1 MSLTKW
7 VAFLQLFPILA
18 TVALT
23 GIFVWRRLYR
33 ELPFFFLYLVAAL
46 LIAATRYIGVVYFK
60 DSVFFYIYWI
70 SDLAGTPLVFLAIY
84 EVFLKRLFPR
94 FLKTRF
100 YRSLFPVVGAA
111 ILLLTILTAIQATD
125 QRAAFQS
132 ASQAFDFARTTILGF
147 CVVLFLFMGRR
158 WTKYNFAIVMGFG
171 IQAAVAMIN
180 AAVRARL
187 HRQPPIMGLV
197 ALIAYDAACLI
208 WLVGFWRPEKPVRV
222 VSTDQ
227 ITPQTVQQ
235 AREWE
240 DSLKDWLRP
249 GKREP

>member
-60 DSVFFYIYWI
+60 DSAFFYIYWI

-84 EVFLKRLFPR
+84 EVFLKRLFPG

-100 YRSLFPVVGAA
+100 YRSLFPIVGAA
-111 ILLLTILTAIQATD
+111 ILV
-125 QRAAFQS
+125 F
-132 ASQAFDFARTTILGF
+132 
-147 CVVLFLFMGRR
+147 
-158 WTKYNFAIVMGFG
+158 K
-171 IQAAVAMIN
+171 
-180 AAVRARL
+180 RL
-187 HRQPPIMGLV
+187 HKP
-197 ALIAYDAACLI
+197 LILPVLQFLASVWFFFYS
-208 WLVGFWRPEKPVRV
+208 WGVGGR
-222 VSTDQ
+222 ST
-227 ITPQTVQQ
+227 TSP
-235 AREWE
+235 
-240 DSLKDWLRP
+240 S
-249 GKREP
+249 